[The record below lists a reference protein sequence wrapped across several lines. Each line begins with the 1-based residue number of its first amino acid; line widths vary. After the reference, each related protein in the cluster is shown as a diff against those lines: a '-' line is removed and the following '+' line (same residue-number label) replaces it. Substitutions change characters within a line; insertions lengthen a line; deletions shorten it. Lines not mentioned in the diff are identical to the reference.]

1 MTQLSYQFM
10 GVHYGDYLCSILIR
24 EVVKKPKLWSNGSV
38 TQLRCRNLSAGQALI
53 VFSIS
58 GFDGRGTRWKK
69 TIKCSVP
76 VWLKAVQGTP
86 AHEACSCQM
95 NQKSRTVWR
104 RGGSTM
110 LWWCVSSAERGT
122 LVRHDGEDGA
132 KYRTILWENLSDA
145 AKENSF
151 HFPVAPQSPTA
162 FCCYKML
169 QSLSG
174 MTVLQG
180 SVCWSDINTGSWRC
194 QDWSLGQDEWFL
206 LDVCPLPCLN
216 LPDTFTLRQ

>member
-1 MTQLSYQFM
+1 MLHIWLWWKGYILKESHKMFCSSLAKGRVRDICSWSMLLS
-10 GVHYGDYLCSILIR
+10 D
-24 EVVKKPKLWSNGSV
+24 EP
-38 TQLRCRNLSAGQALI
+38 
-53 VFSIS
+53 
-58 GFDGRGTRWKK
+58 
-69 TIKCSVP
+69 
-76 VWLKAVQGTP
+76 
-86 AHEACSCQM
+86 
-95 NQKSRTVWR
+95 KSRTVWR

-110 LWWCVSSAERGT
+110 LWWCVTSAERGT
-122 LVRHDGEDGA
+122 LVRHDGKEGD
-132 KYRTILWENLSDA
+132 KYRTILWENLSDT

-151 HFPVAPQSPTA
+151 NFPKAPQSRTA

-169 QSLSG
+169 QSLSS

-180 SVCWSDINTGSWRC
+180 TVCWSDINTGSWRC